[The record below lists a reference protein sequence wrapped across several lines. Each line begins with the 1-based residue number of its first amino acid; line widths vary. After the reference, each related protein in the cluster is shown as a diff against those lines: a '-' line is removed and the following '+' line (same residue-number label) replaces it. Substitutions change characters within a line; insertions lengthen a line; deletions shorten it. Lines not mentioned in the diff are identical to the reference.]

1 MNDFAATVQC
11 WECGERV
18 SLDSVWPVA
27 CNMLIPL
34 KLQAHYREKH
44 PEIRAIEHIPERI
57 ERYEGGIGV

>member
-1 MNDFAATVQC
+1 M
-11 WECGERV
+11 

-57 ERYEGGIGV
+57 ERYEHDERTNDRTPPDYAGRI